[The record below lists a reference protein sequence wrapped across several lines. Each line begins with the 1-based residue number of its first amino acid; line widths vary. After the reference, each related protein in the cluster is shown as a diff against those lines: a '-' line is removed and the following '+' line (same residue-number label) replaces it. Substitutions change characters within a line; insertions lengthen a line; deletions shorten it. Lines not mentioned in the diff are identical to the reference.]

1 MGVNVIGNM
10 EEAAFVCD
18 TSDTAFGP
26 VHYSHDG
33 TDAREF
39 MWDFMN
45 ELPQDPRV
53 YTDEELATAYYDY
66 REERYPEQYGTDAVK
81 YV

>member
-1 MGVNVIGNM
+1 MGVNVIGSRK
-10 EEAAFVCD
+10 EAAFVCD

-26 VHYSHDG
+26 VHYSPDG

-39 MWDFMN
+39 MWDFMT

-53 YTDEELATAYYDY
+53 YTEEELEGAYYDY
-66 REERYPEQYGTDAVK
+66 REERYPDQY
-81 YV
+81 

>member
-1 MGVNVIGNM
+1 MGVNVIGNG

-26 VHYSHDG
+26 VHYAPDG

-39 MWDFMN
+39 MWDFMT
-45 ELPQDPRV
+45 ELPQDPRL
-53 YTDEELATAYYDY
+53 YTGRELEETYYDY
-66 REERYPEQYGTDAVK
+66 RE
-81 YV
+81 